1 MNPLKEEANSPPQIP
16 NNGTRTYSSG
26 MKYVGNWKDG
36 CEHGHGTRT
45 YSDGNEIK
53 GCLEDGEL
61 VGQQFEL
68 NEGSHP

>member
-1 MNPLKEEANSPPQIP
+1 
-16 NNGTRTYSSG
+16 
-26 MKYVGNWKDG
+26 MKYLGDWKDV
-36 CEHGHGTRT
+36 CEHGHGTVT